1 MRIRLGS
8 IAILALAL
16 VAGSIP
22 AIAGDNQKII
32 EGFVASVKADDS
44 LPKDSVSAALDAVKT
59 LAAEEDASSAAI
71 TEGLMH
77 LYPDFK
83 AGLEALAA
91 EDSETAV
98 GKLSPLAKHT
108 NPYLSAEAIF
118 YLARA
123 AMQKEDYETA
133 IPYLAHV
140 TGDASA
146 NTVLASEARFLTG
159 IAQSRLLQRKEA
171 TETLTKFIENSP
183 DAPERMRVAAWRQL
197 EYLKSFKDGTLSDVS
212 DHMDYSRRRL
222 ALADPS
228 EPTRVRQ
235 TKIIDMLAT
244 LIKQAEEKECN
255 CSGSGQGEGEGEGQG
270 QGQGEGKSA
279 GDKGNLG
286 KGQQSP
292 RPDSVRRM
300 VRGGPQSAWGKVRD
314 KEREQVL
321 GAIQGK
327 FPARYQK
334 LVEQYYDSFGE
345 EGDQ

>member
-1 MRIRLGS
+1 MLKMISLYAS
-8 IAILALAL
+8 AMAALAL
-16 VAGSIP
+16 MTSP
-22 AIAGDNQKII
+22 AVAGDNQKII
-32 EGFVASVKADDS
+32 EGFVASVKADES
-44 LPKDSVSAALDAVKT
+44 LPKENVTAALDAVKT
-59 LAAEEDASSAAI
+59 LAAEEGASAEAI
-71 TEGLMH
+71 TEGLNH
-77 LYPDFK
+77 LYPEFR

-91 EDSETAV
+91 EDAPTAIA
-98 GKLSPLAKHT
+98 KLTPLAKDK
-108 NPYLSAEAIF
+108 NPYLSAEATF

-123 AMQKEDYETA
+123 SMQQEDYESA
-133 IPYLAHV
+133 IPYLKHLA
-140 TGDASA
+140 GEASA
-146 NTVLASEARFLTG
+146 HTVLATEAMFLTG

-171 TETLTKFIENSP
+171 TETLTKFLENSEG
-183 DAPERMRVAAWRQL
+183 APERMRVAAWRQL

-222 ALADPS
+222 SLADPS
-228 EPTRVRQ
+228 EPTRERQ
-235 TKIIDMLAT
+235 GKIIDMLAT

-255 CSGSGQGEGEGEGQG
+255 CSGSGKSEGEGEGQG
-270 QGQGEGKSA
+270 QGEGEGKGK
-279 GDKGNLG
+279 GDKGQQG

-292 RPDSVRRM
+292 TPDSVRRM

-345 EGDQ
+345 GDE

>member
-1 MRIRLGS
+1 MLKKFGVITTMLAS
-8 IAILALAL
+8 LAIG
-16 VAGSIP
+16 VAPSS
-22 AIAGDNQKII
+22 AGDNQKII
-32 EGFVASVKADDS
+32 EGFVASVKADAS
-44 LPKDSVSAALDAVKT
+44 LPKESVTAALDAVKT
-59 LAAEEDASSAAI
+59 LAAEEGAASEAI
-71 TEGLMH
+71 TEGLSH

-91 EDSETAV
+91 EDSATAAS
-98 GKLSPLAKHT
+98 KLTPLAKHA
-108 NPYLSAEAIF
+108 NPYLSTEATF

-123 AMQKEDYETA
+123 SMQKEDYEAA
-133 IPYLAHV
+133 IPFLKHV
-140 TGDASA
+140 TGEASA
-146 NTVLASEARFLTG
+146 NTVLATEAQFLTG

-171 TETLTKFIENSP
+171 TETLTKFLDESA

-222 ALADPS
+222 ALADPT
-228 EPTRVRQ
+228 EPTRQRQ

-270 QGQGEGKSA
+270 QGEGEGKGK
-279 GDKGNLG
+279 GDKGNQG